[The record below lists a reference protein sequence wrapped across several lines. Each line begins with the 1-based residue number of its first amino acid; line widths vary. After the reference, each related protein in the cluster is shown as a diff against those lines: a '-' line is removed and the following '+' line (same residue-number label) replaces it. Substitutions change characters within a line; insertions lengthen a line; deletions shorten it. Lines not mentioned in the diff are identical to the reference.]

1 MYETINSPFTIGSV
15 TLKNRIIFAPTS
27 MGLKEEEYLEK
38 LGAIARG
45 GTAMIII
52 GDVPVLKSPF
62 LSLYSRKGFLRY
74 RRITETIHQNGALA
88 AAQLHMSDSQFSR
101 LIKYLPGLITG
112 KIKPDELRI
121 LLNNTVSDYIT
132 GLTDKRI
139 SEIIR
144 GFGKAAV
151 LAKEAGF
158 DVIQIHGDRM
168 CGSFSSSIYNRRK
181 DRYGGSPKNRA
192 RFACEAV
199 AAVRRALPDITIDF
213 KLAVRQENPHYGNAG
228 ILMEELPV
236 FVPLLEQ
243 AGVNSF
249 HVTLAN
255 HSDLSDTIPPASHP
269 YFHGEGCFLSY
280 CDEVRRLTDLPVCGV
295 GRLRSPDFVEEQL
308 KSGRIQLAA
317 MSRQLIADP
326 EWVKKTASGSVSK
339 LFKCTGCNRECLGGM
354 QAHKGVHCIRDHIQT
369 KNKSLSHERKVVS

>member
-52 GDVPVLKSPF
+52 GDVPVLNSPF

-295 GRLRSPDFVEEQL
+295 GRLCSPDFVEEQL

-326 EWVKKTASGSVSK
+326 EGVKKTASGSVSK

>member
-1 MYETINSPFTIGSV
+1 MYETIISPFTIGSV

-101 LIKYLPGLITG
+101 LIKYLPGMITG
-112 KIKPDELRI
+112 KIKPNELRI

-151 LAKEAGF
+151 LAKKAGF

-295 GRLRSPDFVEEQL
+295 GRLCSPDFVEEQL

>member
-74 RRITETIHQNGALA
+74 RRITETLHQNGALA

-101 LIKYLPGLITG
+101 LIKYLPGMITG
-112 KIKPDELRI
+112 KIKPNELRI

-151 LAKEAGF
+151 LAKKAGF

-295 GRLRSPDFVEEQL
+295 GRLCSPDFVEEQL

>member
-295 GRLRSPDFVEEQL
+295 GRLCSPDFVEEQL

-326 EWVKKTASGSVSK
+326 EGVKKTASGSVSK

>member
-1 MYETINSPFTIGSV
+1 
-15 TLKNRIIFAPTS
+15 

-74 RRITETIHQNGALA
+74 RRITETLHQNGALA

-101 LIKYLPGLITG
+101 LIKYLPGMITG

-295 GRLRSPDFVEEQL
+295 GRLCSPDFVEEQL

>member
-101 LIKYLPGLITG
+101 LIKYLPGMITG
-112 KIKPDELRI
+112 KIKPNELRI

-151 LAKEAGF
+151 LAKKAGF

-249 HVTLAN
+249 HVTLAK

-295 GRLRSPDFVEEQL
+295 GRLCSPDFVEEQL